1 MVESATKRVQFK
13 PGKLLIDGEW
23 VEARS
28 GETLEA
34 INPATEEVL
43 TTIAAGGP
51 EDVDLAVRAAR
62 RAFEEGP
69 WSKMH
74 PSERGKLL
82 YKLAQLVADHAE
94 ELATIDTMDM
104 GKPLSETLRWDL
116 PAVVD
121 CLEYYAGW
129 ADKIHGETIPVKG
142 PIFNYTLR
150 EPVGVVGQIIPWNFP
165 LVMAAWKLAPALACG
180 CTCILKPSEESSLSA
195 LRLGE
200 LCQEVG
206 FPPGVVHIV
215 TGLGPTAGAALVEHP
230 GVDKIAFTG
239 HYLTGQL
246 IMERAA
252 KTMKRVS
259 LELGSKSP
267 NLIFADADLEQAIRI
282 ASRGSFFNQ
291 GEVCSAC
298 TRVLVEDRGY
308 EKVVEG
314 MVKEAK
320 SIKVGDPLDM
330 ETRMGAIVSREQFN
344 KVLEYIDV
352 GKQEGANLAFG
363 GNRLGE
369 RGFFVSPT
377 VFADVSNEMRI
388 AQEEIFGPVVTVI
401 PFSDLEEAIREANN
415 TIYGLAAGVWTRD
428 VAKAHNVAKRLR
440 AGTIWINTYGPTDSR
455 SSWGGFKFSGYGR
468 ELGHFALD
476 LYTEVKSVWV
486 SLR

>member
-1 MVESATKRVQFK
+1 MVESATRRVQFR
-13 PGKLLIDGEW
+13 PGKLLIDGKW
-23 VEARS
+23 VDPRS
-28 GETLEA
+28 GDTLDA

-43 TTIAAGGP
+43 ATIAAAGR
-51 EDVDLAVRAAR
+51 EDVNLAVEAAR

-69 WSKMH
+69 WSSMH
-74 PSERGKLL
+74 PSARGKLL
-82 YKLAQLVADHAE
+82 YKLAQLVSDNAE

-104 GKPLSETLRWDL
+104 GKPIRETLRWDL
-116 PAVVD
+116 PAVID

-142 PIFNYTLR
+142 ANFNYTRR

-165 LVMAAWKLAPALACG
+165 LMMAAWKLAPALACG
-180 CTCILKPSEESSLSA
+180 CTCILKPSKESSLSA

-200 LCQEVG
+200 LCQEAG
-206 FPPGVVHIV
+206 FPPGVVNII
-215 TGLGPTAGAALVEHP
+215 TGPGSTAGTALVEHP

-239 HYLTGQL
+239 HYRTGQF
-246 IMERAA
+246 IMEKAA

-267 NLIFADADLEQAIRI
+267 NLIFADADVDQAVRM

-298 TRVLVEDRGY
+298 TRIFVENRAYD
-308 EKVVEG
+308 KVVEG
-314 MVKEAK
+314 MVNEARNL
-320 SIKVGDPLDM
+320 KVGDPLDS

-344 KVLEYIDV
+344 SVLKYVDI
-352 GKQEGANLAFG
+352 GKEEGANLAFG
-363 GNRLGE
+363 GSRLGD
-369 RGFFVSPT
+369 RGFFVAPT
-377 VFADVSNEMRI
+377 VFADVSNDMRI
-388 AQEEIFGPVVTVI
+388 AQDEIFGPVATVI
-401 PFSDLEEAIREANN
+401 PFSDVDKAIREAND
-415 TIYGLAAGVWTRD
+415 TIYGLAAAVWTRD
-428 VAKAHNVAKRLR
+428 VARAHRVASRLR
-440 AGTIWINTYGPTDSR
+440 SGTIWINTYGPTDTR
-455 SSWGGFKFSGYGR
+455 SSWGGFKLSGFGR